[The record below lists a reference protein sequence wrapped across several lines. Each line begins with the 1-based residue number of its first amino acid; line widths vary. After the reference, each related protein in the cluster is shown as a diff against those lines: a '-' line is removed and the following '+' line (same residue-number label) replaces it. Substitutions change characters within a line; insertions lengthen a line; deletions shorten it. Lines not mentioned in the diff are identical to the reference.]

1 MMDWSDFLLP
11 VLLGLT
17 APFLNGR
24 AAARIDFW
32 RFCLILWLAICGFI
46 LVGLLLDFV
55 FDVARL
61 RAVLPT
67 LFALGIGGLIGYGL
81 ARIVPPWSMS

>member
-1 MMDWSDFLLP
+1 VDWSDFLLP

-24 AAARIDFW
+24 AAARVAFW
-32 RFCLILWLAICGFI
+32 RFCLILWLILCGFI

-61 RAVLPT
+61 RVILPS
-67 LFALGIGGLIGYGL
+67 LLAIGIAGLIGYGL
-81 ARIVPPWSMS
+81 VRVVPSFGRS